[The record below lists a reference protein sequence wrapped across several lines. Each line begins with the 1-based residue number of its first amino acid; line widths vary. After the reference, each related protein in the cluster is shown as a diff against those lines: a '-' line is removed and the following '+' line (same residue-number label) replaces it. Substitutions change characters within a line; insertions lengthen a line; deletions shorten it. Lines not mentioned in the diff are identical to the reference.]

1 MAMIE
6 CNISLSYFSLCLLA
20 LHQAGRHMEDSV
32 IAAYSA
38 LLLGILSKHNQVL
51 PNALGLMHS
60 NIIIMFFG
68 FLGHTELCQE

>member
-1 MAMIE
+1 MIE

-51 PNALGLMHS
+51 PNALA
-60 NIIIMFFG
+60 
-68 FLGHTELCQE
+68 

>member
-1 MAMIE
+1 MQCVTE
-6 CNISLSYFSLCLLA
+6 LLLFMLVA

-51 PNALGLMHS
+51 PNDLGLMH
-60 NIIIMFFG
+60 NFIIIMFFG
-68 FLGHTELCQE
+68 S